1 MKIKKT
7 SALIIYWI
15 IALTSVAAILISLDY
30 SFGKAL
36 FLSTLYLP
44 AAVAAK
50 FFSAQIKWDGSAAS
64 IRNGVFLFC
73 SIAVFEFLLVMTGH
87 LILNHMDPQGRMYYD
102 IGIANIMVNP
112 VFGAAMILLLIGGE
126 FVVSRKYKDEKE
138 DSRISFTSDR
148 HKVILDR
155 NEIIYA
161 ESNDSEVWI
170 YATEGRR
177 FRNKTGITQWG
188 NVLGEDF
195 IRVHRSYLVR
205 KTAITSIAKETITLS
220 DGTEIPVSRKYRDE
234 LSILVKN

>member
-64 IRNGVFLFC
+64 IRNGIFLFC
-73 SIAVFEFLLVMTGH
+73 SIAVFQFLLVMTGH
-87 LILNHMDPQGRMYYD
+87 LILNHMDQQGRMYYD

-126 FVVSRKYKDEKE
+126 FFVSRKYKDEKE
-138 DSRISFTSDR
+138 DSMISFTSDR

>member
-7 SALIIYWI
+7 AALIIYWI

-64 IRNGVFLFC
+64 IRNGIFLFC
-73 SIAVFEFLLVMTGH
+73 SIAVFQFLLVMIGH

-102 IGIANIMVNP
+102 IDIANIMVNP

-126 FVVSRKYKDEKE
+126 FFVSRKYKDVKE

-205 KTAITSIAKETITLS
+205 KTAITSIAKEMITLS

>member
-7 SALIIYWI
+7 AALIIYWI

-64 IRNGVFLFC
+64 IRNGIFLFC
-73 SIAVFEFLLVMTGH
+73 SSAVFQFLLVMIGH

-102 IGIANIMVNP
+102 IDIANIMVNP

-126 FVVSRKYKDEKE
+126 FFVSRKYKDVKE

-195 IRVHRSYLVR
+195 IRVHRSYIVNKYFVASVSMESL
-205 KTAITSIAKETITLS
+205 TLS
-220 DGTEIPVSRKYRDE
+220 EGITIPVSRKYRD
-234 LSILVKN
+234 SVKNLG

>member
-7 SALIIYWI
+7 AALIIYWI

-64 IRNGVFLFC
+64 IRNGIFLFC
-73 SIAVFEFLLVMTGH
+73 SIAVFQFLLVMTGH

-112 VFGAAMILLLIGGE
+112 VFGASMILLLIGGE
-126 FVVSRKYKDEKE
+126 FFVTRKYKDEKE

-177 FRNKTGITQWG
+177 FRNKIGITQWS

-195 IRVHRSYLVR
+195 IRVHRSYIVNTNFVASVSMESL
-205 KTAITSIAKETITLS
+205 TLS
-220 DGTEIPVSRKYRDE
+220 EGITIPVSRKYRD
-234 LSILVKN
+234 SVKNLA

>member
-7 SALIIYWI
+7 AALIIYWI
-15 IALTSVAAILISLDY
+15 IALTSIAAILISLDY

-64 IRNGVFLFC
+64 IRNGIFLFC
-73 SIAVFEFLLVMTGH
+73 SIAVFQFLLVMTGH

-102 IGIANIMVNP
+102 ISIANIMVNP
-112 VFGAAMILLLIGGE
+112 VFGAAMILLLLGGE
-126 FVVSRKYKDEKE
+126 FFVSRKYKDEKE

-195 IRVHRSYLVR
+195 IRVHRSYIVNTNFVVSVSMESL
-205 KTAITSIAKETITLS
+205 TLS
-220 DGTEIPVSRKYRDE
+220 EGITIPVSRKYRD
-234 LSILVKN
+234 SVKNLG

>member
-1 MKIKKT
+1 MKIKKIA
-7 SALIIYWI
+7 ALIIYWI

-36 FLSTLYLP
+36 FLSTLYFP

-64 IRNGVFLFC
+64 IRNGIFLFC
-73 SIAVFEFLLVMTGH
+73 SIAVFQFLLVMTGH
-87 LILNHMDPQGRMYYD
+87 LMLNHMDPQGRMYYD
-102 IGIANIMVNP
+102 IDIANIMVNP

-126 FVVSRKYKDEKE
+126 FFVSRKYKDEKE
-138 DSRISFTSDR
+138 DSMISFTSDR
-148 HKVILDR
+148 HKIILDR

-195 IRVHRSYLVR
+195 IRVHRSYIVNKYFVASVSMESL
-205 KTAITSIAKETITLS
+205 TLS
-220 DGTEIPVSRKYRDE
+220 EGITIPVSRKYRD
-234 LSILVKN
+234 SVKNLG

>member
-7 SALIIYWI
+7 AALIIYWI

-64 IRNGVFLFC
+64 IRNGIFLFC
-73 SIAVFEFLLVMTGH
+73 SIAVFQFLLVMTGH

-112 VFGAAMILLLIGGE
+112 VFGASMILLLIGGE
-126 FVVSRKYKDEKE
+126 FFVTRKYKDEKE
-138 DSRISFTSDR
+138 DNRISFTSDR

-195 IRVHRSYLVR
+195 IRVHRSYIVNTNFVVSVSMESL
-205 KTAITSIAKETITLS
+205 TLS
-220 DGTEIPVSRKYRDE
+220 EGITIPVSRKYRD
-234 LSILVKN
+234 SVKNLG

>member
-1 MKIKKT
+1 
-7 SALIIYWI
+7 
-15 IALTSVAAILISLDY
+15 
-30 SFGKAL
+30 
-36 FLSTLYLP
+36 
-44 AAVAAK
+44 
-50 FFSAQIKWDGSAAS
+50 
-64 IRNGVFLFC
+64 
-73 SIAVFEFLLVMTGH
+73 
-87 LILNHMDPQGRMYYD
+87 MDPEGRMYYD

-112 VFGAAMILLLIGGE
+112 VFGASMILLLIGGE
-126 FVVSRKYKDEKE
+126 FFVTRKYKDEKE
-138 DSRISFTSDR
+138 DNRISFTSDR

-188 NVLGEDF
+188 NVLGEDY

-220 DGTEIPVSRKYRDE
+220 DGTEIPVSRKYREE

>member
-1 MKIKKT
+1 
-7 SALIIYWI
+7 
-15 IALTSVAAILISLDY
+15 
-30 SFGKAL
+30 
-36 FLSTLYLP
+36 
-44 AAVAAK
+44 
-50 FFSAQIKWDGSAAS
+50 
-64 IRNGVFLFC
+64 
-73 SIAVFEFLLVMTGH
+73 MTGH
-87 LILNHMDPQGRMYYD
+87 LILNHIDPQGRMYYD

-112 VFGAAMILLLIGGE
+112 VFGASMILLLIGGE

-195 IRVHRSYLVR
+195 IRVHRSYIVNTNFVVSVSMESL
-205 KTAITSIAKETITLS
+205 TLS
-220 DGTEIPVSRKYRDE
+220 EGITIPVSRKYRD
-234 LSILVKN
+234 SVKNLG

>member
-7 SALIIYWI
+7 AALIIYWI
-15 IALTSVAAILISLDY
+15 IALISIAAILISLDY

-64 IRNGVFLFC
+64 IRNGIFLFC
-73 SIAVFEFLLVMTGH
+73 SIAVFQFLLVMTGH

-112 VFGAAMILLLIGGE
+112 VFGASMILLLIGGE
-126 FVVSRKYKDEKE
+126 FFVARKYKDEKE
-138 DSRISFTSDR
+138 DNRISFTSDR

-195 IRVHRSYLVR
+195 IRVHRSYIVNKYFVASVSMESL
-205 KTAITSIAKETITLS
+205 TLS
-220 DGTEIPVSRKYRDE
+220 EGITIPVSRKYRD
-234 LSILVKN
+234 SVKNLA

>member
-7 SALIIYWI
+7 AALIIYWI

-64 IRNGVFLFC
+64 IRNGIFLFC
-73 SIAVFEFLLVMTGH
+73 SIAVFQFLLVMTGH

-138 DSRISFTSDR
+138 SRISFTSDR

>member
-1 MKIKKT
+1 MKIKKIA
-7 SALIIYWI
+7 ALIIYWI

-36 FLSTLYLP
+36 FLSTLYFP

-64 IRNGVFLFC
+64 IRNGIFLFC
-73 SIAVFEFLLVMTGH
+73 SIAVFQFLLVMTGH
-87 LILNHMDPQGRMYYD
+87 LMLNHMDPQGRMYYD
-102 IGIANIMVNP
+102 IDIANIMVNP

-126 FVVSRKYKDEKE
+126 FFVSRKYKDEKE
-138 DSRISFTSDR
+138 DSMISFTSDR
-148 HKVILDR
+148 HKIILDR

-177 FRNKTGITQWG
+177 FRNKTGLTQWG

-195 IRVHRSYLVR
+195 IRVHLSYIVNKYFVASVSMESL
-205 KTAITSIAKETITLS
+205 TLS
-220 DGTEIPVSRKYRDE
+220 EGITIPVSRQYRD
-234 LSILVKN
+234 SVKNIG

>member
-44 AAVAAK
+44 VAVAAK

-64 IRNGVFLFC
+64 IRNGIFLFC
-73 SIAVFEFLLVMTGH
+73 SIAVFQFLLVMTGH
-87 LILNHMDPQGRMYYD
+87 LMLNHMDPQGRMYYD

-126 FVVSRKYKDEKE
+126 FFVSRKYKDEKE

-148 HKVILDR
+148 HKVTIDR

-195 IRVHRSYLVR
+195 IRVHRSYIVN
-205 KTAITSIAKETITLS
+205 KYFVASVSMESITLS
-220 DGTEIPVSRKYRDE
+220 EGITIPVSRKYRD
-234 LSILVKN
+234 SVKNLG

>member
-7 SALIIYWI
+7 AALIIYWI

-64 IRNGVFLFC
+64 IRNGIFLFC
-73 SIAVFEFLLVMTGH
+73 SIAVFQFLLVMTGH
-87 LILNHMDPQGRMYYD
+87 LILNHMDQQGRMYYD

-126 FVVSRKYKDEKE
+126 FFVSRKYKDEKE
-138 DSRISFTSDR
+138 DSMISFTSDR

-234 LSILVKN
+234 LSILIMR